1 MFMFIS
7 LCPIQV
13 SNQKGEIETSYTSMM
28 GEKVKLQAQIE
39 LLNQQLASRVEV
51 RTTALYCTAL
61 YCAVLYA

>member
-1 MFMFIS
+1 
-7 LCPIQV
+7 
-13 SNQKGEIETSYTSMM
+13 MM